1 MTPPEPPIRCVQHLE
16 DASPGPCRACGDAR
30 EYHKEWD
37 RDRRAT
43 VAEEAS
49 TKARKRAELRRLDVE
64 QCHMCDDAGYY
75 KGLPCSH
82 DPLAAS
88 RATAGLA
95 AVRAA
100 LAEARH
106 A

>member
-1 MTPPEPPIRCVQHLE
+1 MPTPEPPIRCVQHLE

-30 EYHKEWD
+30 EYRQQWD

-49 TKARKRAELRRLDVE
+49 TKARKRAELRRLDIS
-64 QCHMCDDAGYY
+64 QCHMCDDDGYLG
-75 KGLPCSH
+75 GLPCSH

-88 RATAGLA
+88 RARSGLQA
-95 AVRAA
+95 CRDA
-100 LAEARH
+100 LT
-106 A
+106 

>member
-1 MTPPEPPIRCVQHLE
+1 MSTPEPPIRCVQHLD

-30 EYHKEWD
+30 EYRQQWD
-37 RDRRAT
+37 RDRRDQ

-49 TKARKRAELRRLDVE
+49 TKARKRAELRRLDIS